1 MIKNL
6 ISIVFSFIFALSL
19 TILVEWG
26 LSFIFLKR
34 KEDRK
39 VVILAQILTNP
50 ALNFLLFLNYN
61 FFTLNQ
67 NLLLAFL
74 EISAVTVETIVYK
87 KCLSENTKIGSVL
100 FSLLLNIASF
110 AIGYL
115 ITINLDTYPLRG

>member
-6 ISIVFSFIFALSL
+6 ISIVISFVFALSL

-39 VVILAQILTNP
+39 AVILAQILTNP

-74 EISAVTVETIVYK
+74 EISAVTIEAIVYK

-100 FSLLLNIASF
+100 LSLLLNFASF

-115 ITINLDTYPLRG
+115 ITIFFYN